1 MLMARADAIALVTD
15 LWKIDS
21 VKVNK
26 MQKSV
31 RLVTAALGFLSLS
44 LTGTAVQPAGWA
56 PKKGLGWHTVFVQF
70 QKLHGNRVPVQKA
83 YFFGKKEASK
93 LVAKQRRGGDL
104 VAVHPLTN
112 SKESKH
118 QP

>member
-1 MLMARADAIALVTD
+1 MRGIY
-15 LWKIDS
+15 
-21 VKVNK
+21 
-26 MQKSV
+26 
-31 RLVTAALGFLSLS
+31 
-44 LTGTAVQPAGWA
+44 QPAGWA

-93 LVAKQRRGGDL
+93 LGAKQRRGGDL
-104 VAVHPLTN
+104 AAVRAGRPRIN
-112 SKESKH
+112 SKH